1 MDVEKGYTI
10 NEKETLVPVNDMYPE
25 SWTHIYMN

>member
-10 NEKETLVPVNDMYPE
+10 NEKETLVPVNDMYPLY
-25 SWTHIYMN
+25 WTNQ